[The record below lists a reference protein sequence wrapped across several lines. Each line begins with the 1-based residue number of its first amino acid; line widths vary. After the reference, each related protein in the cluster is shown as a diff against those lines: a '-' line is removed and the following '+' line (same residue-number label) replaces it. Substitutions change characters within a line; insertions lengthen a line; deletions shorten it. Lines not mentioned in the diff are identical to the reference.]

1 MKKITIFLALIS
13 GIYITSQEITVK
25 TRNNPSAIEYPA
37 TASNAAIPF
46 RSGFFQAN
54 VPENFPGLGHES
66 SQWRHLIDVRHD
78 DPRFAMQ
85 ISGYYWDQY
94 LWFRKIGD
102 GFLNQEWSRIVAED
116 ASGAVHFKNRS
127 NTADGGNRLQF
138 GSLGGDSYG
147 PYIRSSLSNAS
158 GVNTMMALKM
168 GSYWQGEKNELTL
181 INGKVG
187 INSSNPIR
195 TLSVNGDIYAG
206 GGSSLSFQDDARFE
220 VSKSDVPTL
229 INNSVSMPH
238 YGFLAPN
245 AGGSA
250 ELWIAGNSGIRM
262 FTGGDPKPKFYMS
275 STGNAAFQAKIEAR
289 EIKVTQSPTAD
300 FVFADNY
307 DLPKLEDVEK
317 HIKENRHLPEIASAK
332 EMEKEGV
339 NVGEFQIK
347 LLQKIEE
354 LTLYTIEQ
362 NKQLKIQAEKIQK
375 LEKALDKK

>member
-1 MKKITIFLALIS
+1 MKRFTCFYAFLCGTLI
-13 GIYITSQEITVK
+13 YSQEITVK
-25 TRNNPSAIEYPA
+25 TRNNPSAYEYPA
-37 TASNAAIPF
+37 TATSAAIPF

-54 VPENFPGLGHES
+54 VPENFPGLGHET

-127 NTADGGNRLQF
+127 NTPDGGNRLQF
-138 GSLGGDSYG
+138 GSLGGESYG

-168 GSYWQGEKNELTL
+168 GSYWKGEKNELTL
-181 INGKVG
+181 INGRVG
-187 INSSNPIR
+187 INSSSPVR
-195 TLSVNGDIYAG
+195 TLSVNGDIYAE

-220 VSKSDVPTL
+220 VLKSDVPSL
-229 INNSVSMPH
+229 SNNSVSMPH
-238 YGFLAPN
+238 YGLLAPN

-250 ELWIAGNSGIRM
+250 ELWFAGNSGIRM

-307 DLPKLEDVEK
+307 NLPKLEEVEE
-317 HIKENRHLPEIASAK
+317 HIKEKRHLPEIASAK

-339 NVGEFQIK
+339 NIGEFQIK

-354 LTLYTIEQ
+354 LTLYSIEQ
-362 NKQLKIQAEKIQK
+362 NKELQK
-375 LEKALDKK
+375 LKAEIKELKKK